1 MLKKSKKQYSKRK
14 GDTMIIG
21 LDAGHTLSGAGT
33 GASSKYASETVK
45 NREIL
50 NKLTAILRE
59 KGHTVV
65 NCTIDKS
72 SNDLADRVAI
82 ANAQNLDLF
91 VSLHL
96 NAYKLTEEAMGVETY
111 IYNGSYSGKEANRTI
126 AKRVNDKLVKNIG
139 WKNRGVKEANYYV
152 LKNTKAPAILV
163 ELGFCDSKA
172 DMDLWDTT
180 KIAKALFESITNTAY
195 TPTTTSSS
203 TTTSGDTYY
212 RVIVGSYKN
221 RDNAVAQQ
229 NKLKSAGFDSF
240 LEALKK

>member
-1 MLKKSKKQYSKRK
+1 MLKRLKTLSLKRK

-96 NAYKLTEEAMGVETY
+96 NAFKETIDGMGVETY
-111 IYNGSYSGKEANRTI
+111 IWNGSWADKESNRAT

-152 LKNTKAPAILV
+152 LKNTVAPAILV
-163 ELGFCDSKA
+163 ELGFCDSKR
-172 DMDLWDTT
+172 DMELWDTT
-180 KIAKALFESITNTAY
+180 KIAKSLFEGITNTAY

-203 TTTSGDTYY
+203 TTTSGDTYF

-240 LEALKK
+240 LEAFKK